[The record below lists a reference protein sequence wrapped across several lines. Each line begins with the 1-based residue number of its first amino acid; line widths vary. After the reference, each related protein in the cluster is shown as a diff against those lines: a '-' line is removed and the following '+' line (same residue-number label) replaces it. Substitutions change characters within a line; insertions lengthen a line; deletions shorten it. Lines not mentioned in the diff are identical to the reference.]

1 MAHSEPTELSLFI
14 SEVETR
20 VRCPVPDAMAA
31 LSELW
36 AGCRVPIVPPA
47 RVATIEVGAVEGDR
61 ACSILL
67 DGDLVAVAE
76 QPPDVLPLIEAA
88 IYRALYAQ
96 RGPRVLLH
104 AACVVLPGCD
114 EPLVLVGPSGAGKSS
129 LALAALERGYRYFT
143 DELTVT
149 DGTHVWG
156 VPRAVQFEPVH
167 ASQALPARLAASDL
181 GLYALRIRGTDDHV
195 ETLGAVPVRVPVAHE
210 LMLQP
215 LLARMARVIRIE
227 RALTTVCEPL
237 DSLDALAELHEA
249 SFGAPS
255 LSLGTF
261 VGRGRAFRLT
271 WREPA
276 EGLSRL
282 ESLISQT
289 PAPSIRPPTHEPG

>member
-1 MAHSEPTELSLFI
+1 
-14 SEVETR
+14 
-20 VRCPVPDAMAA
+20 
-31 LSELW
+31 
-36 AGCRVPIVPPA
+36 VPIVP
-47 RVATIEVGAVEGDR
+47 ATRIANIEVGAVDGDR

-67 DGDLVAVAE
+67 DGELVAVAE

-88 IYRALYAQ
+88 LYQALYAQ
-96 RGPRVLLH
+96 RGARVLLH

-149 DGTHVWG
+149 DGVHVWG

-181 GLYALRIRGTDDHV
+181 GLYALRMGGADDLI
-195 ETLGAVPVRVPVAHE
+195 ETLGAVPVRVPVSHE
-210 LMLQP
+210 LMLTP

-227 RALTTVCEPL
+227 RSTTTACEPL

-282 ESLISQT
+282 ERLISQT
-289 PAPSIRPPTHEPG
+289 PAPSIRPNPRLTS